1 MNKEICQGIFSVGVA
16 DTDLEKFENQYP
28 LTSGVSY
35 NSYVVCGGD
44 KTAVLDSVDRRCTEQ
59 WLGHVAAVAP
69 GGVDYLIVLHM
80 EPDHSASIA
89 DFMTRYP
96 EAVIVASAPAL
107 KILSQFFPD
116 VDFSGKTMAVGEG
129 DVLQVGSETLTFFG
143 APMIHWP
150 EVMVA
155 YHQTSGTLFSADA
168 FGTFGTDFSADW
180 APEARRYYSNIVGK
194 YGAQVRKLLAKVNAL
209 HKIERICP
217 LHGPVLR
224 GEALGR
230 AMKLYDLWS
239 NYEPEEPQGVLV
251 AYASIYGNTARAALD
266 AARMIGARGVNA
278 VAIDLCSCDVSFAVG
293 EAFRFGRILCASPT
307 YDAGL
312 FPAMHDFLYHLQ
324 IKGLRNRRF
333 GLIENGSWAPN
344 AARFMSTMIS
354 QLKDCEIVSPTVT
367 LRSAPDANTADT
379 LCRLVDNLLNS
390 AE

>member
-1 MNKEICQGIFSVGVA
+1 MNKEICHGIYSVGV
-16 DTDLEKFENQYP
+16 DDPDLAKFENQYP

-44 KTAVLDSVDRRCTEQ
+44 KTALLDSVDRRCTGQ
-59 WLGHVAAVAP
+59 WLERVAAAAP
-69 GGVDYLIVLHM
+69 QGVDYLIVLHM

-96 EAVIVASAPAL
+96 GAVIVASAPAL
-107 KILSQFFPD
+107 KILGQFFPE
-116 VDFSGKTMAVGEG
+116 VDFAGKTLAVGDG
-129 DVLQVGSETLTFFG
+129 DSLQLGSETLTFYG

-155 YHQTSGTLFSADA
+155 YHPASGTVFSADA
-168 FGTFGTDFSADW
+168 FGTFGTDSAADW

-194 YGAQVRKLLAKVNAL
+194 YGSQTQKLLAKIAAL
-209 HKIERICP
+209 PSVGRICP
-217 LHGPVLR
+217 LHGPVLS
-224 GEALGR
+224 GEVLAR

-239 NYEPEEPQGVLV
+239 RYEPEEPQGVLV
-251 AYASIYGNTARAALD
+251 AYASIYGNTAEVALN
-266 AARMIGARGVNA
+266 AARQIEARGVKA
-278 VAIDLCSCDVSFAVG
+278 AAIDLCSRDVSFAVG
-293 EAFRFGRILCASPT
+293 EAFRFGRIICASPT

-324 IKGLRNRRF
+324 IKGVRNRRF

-344 AARFMSTMIS
+344 AARFMSAMIG
-354 QLKDCEIVSPTVT
+354 QLKSCEVVGPTVT
-367 LRSAPDANTADT
+367 LRSTANATTADV
-379 LCRLVDNLLNS
+379 LGQLVDNILNS